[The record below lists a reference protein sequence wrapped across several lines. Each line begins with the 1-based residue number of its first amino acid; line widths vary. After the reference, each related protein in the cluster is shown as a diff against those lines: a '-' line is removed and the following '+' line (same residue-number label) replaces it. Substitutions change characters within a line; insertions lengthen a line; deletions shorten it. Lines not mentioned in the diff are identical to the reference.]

1 VDAAMNLVGT
11 SQSSVL
17 SGTVTVVRAGF
28 NPHTDVGTL
37 LASTARPVETITT
50 PNEFLQGIHLD
61 VRVLSAQSLEV
72 QTSLTRDIQADANL
86 RVRGTLDRPNVLGN
100 VTVNSGE
107 AEFFGN
113 KYIIN
118 RGEVNFYNPTKI
130 EPVLDMDLETQVRGI
145 TVDITF
151 SGTLNKLNF
160 SYRSDPPLESNQI
173 IALLAVGRV
182 PTTVGGLASSQEVN
196 NSSYVA
202 TGSNALLGQALSPA
216 SGRLQRFFGVSH
228 IKIDPQLTDLT
239 SIPQARLTLEQ
250 QISKDITLTYITNLS
265 RTSEQIIRVEWAL
278 NKQWSVIA
286 LRDENGVF
294 GIDFSYRKRFK

>member
-1 VDAAMNLVGT
+1 
-11 SQSSVL
+11 
-17 SGTVTVVRAGF
+17 
-28 NPHTDVGTL
+28 
-37 LASTARPVETITT
+37 
-50 PNEFLQGIHLD
+50 
-61 VRVLSAQSLEV
+61 
-72 QTSLTRDIQADANL
+72 
-86 RVRGTLDRPNVLGN
+86 
-100 VTVNSGE
+100 
-107 AEFFGN
+107 
-113 KYIIN
+113 
-118 RGEVNFYNPTKI
+118 
-130 EPVLDMDLETQVRGI
+130 
-145 TVDITF
+145 
-151 SGTLNKLNF
+151 
-160 SYRSDPPLESNQI
+160 LESNQI
-173 IALLAVGRV
+173 VALLAVGRV